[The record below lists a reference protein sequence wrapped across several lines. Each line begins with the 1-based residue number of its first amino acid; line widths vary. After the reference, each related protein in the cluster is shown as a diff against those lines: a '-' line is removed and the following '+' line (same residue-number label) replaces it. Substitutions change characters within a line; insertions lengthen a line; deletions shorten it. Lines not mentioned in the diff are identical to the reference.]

1 MRTSLASQTIR
12 RRPVDELVEPFVLL
26 PAGNVSSG
34 DSPAAAMQ
42 GIPATAATR
51 GYGPES
57 DIAAIARIPKGSH
70 SRRMGNRWTTRYSQS
85 VLLQAERRHNQS
97 TRS

>member
-34 DSPAAAMQ
+34 DSPAPAMQ

-51 GYGPES
+51 GYGPGAGNGGGNYGNENES
-57 DIAAIARIPKGSH
+57 DIAAIARIRKGSH
-70 SRRMGNRWTTRYSQS
+70 SRRMGNR
-85 VLLQAERRHNQS
+85 
-97 TRS
+97 